1 MRSPADMKVIQI
13 DITNACTKR
22 CANCTRFCG
31 HHVKPFFMD
40 FETFEKALDSL
51 RGFKGIAGIMGGEP
65 TIHPQFIKFVEHMR
79 DNFGF
84 DAPDLAS
91 YAPTPAFIDH
101 ISQHVTNYT
110 RGQNNQRG
118 LWTSISSK
126 YADHFELIQD
136 VFGVQ
141 CVNDHSNPSTHTTL
155 MVTRKELGIPDDEW
169 VTMRDNCW
177 VQNNWSAAITHKGA
191 FFCEVAAAMD
201 ATLDG
206 PGGWPVEPGWWKR
219 TPDQFGDQLNWCEMC
234 SACLPV
240 PKRNAN
246 DETDDVSPIWAEKLR
261 QINSPKARKGL
272 IAEFDPLAYDPNDH
286 TITQGYQPY
295 LDSNDKRMG
304 VGQQILAPKNV
315 IAVLDVTDGL
325 PVEGLRRL
333 IVENRK
339 ALGAHVLLSK
349 NPDHHA
355 LAKELAV
362 TVIDCSRDSGSQL
375 YARLKE
381 TVGPEAWVLML
392 HEHMASVDLAEMI
405 RRYVFNPGCF
415 HTLYSAPNRP
425 PFVVDFFN
433 VRASALAE
441 GGDLFNLKV
450 TYSDRKRQL
459 AEAPSVEA
467 MIAAAQRRTRLTAA
481 PTAAPT
487 AASAAAE

>member
-22 CANCTRFCG
+22 CGNCTRFCG
-31 HHVKPFFMD
+31 HHVKPFFM
-40 FETFEKALDSL
+40 TFEQFQTALDSL
-51 RGFKGIAGIMGGEP
+51 EGFKGVAGIMGGEP
-65 TIHPQFIKFVEHMR
+65 TIHPQFIQFVEHMR
-79 DNFGF
+79 DNFGY
-84 DAPDLAS
+84 DVPEKAS
-91 YAPTPAFIDH
+91 LAPTPAFIDH
-101 ISQHVTNYT
+101 ISENVFNFN
-110 RGQNNQRG
+110 RGENNQRG

-141 CVNDHSNPSTHTTL
+141 CVNDHSNPSSHTTL

-169 VTMRDNCW
+169 FKMRDNCW
-177 VQNNWSAAITHKGA
+177 VQNNWSASITHKGA

-261 QINSPKARKGL
+261 QIKSPKQRKGL
-272 IAEFDPLAYDPNDH
+272 VEEFDPLTYNPNEH
-286 TITQGYQPY
+286 TITEGQQPY
-295 LDSNDKRMG
+295 LDSNDQRMG

-315 IAVLDVTDGL
+315 IAVLDVDDAL
-325 PVEGLRRL
+325 SVDDLREQ

-339 ALGAHVLLSK
+339 KLGAHILLSN
-349 NPDHHA
+349 NPAHHA

-362 TVIDCSRDSGSQL
+362 TAIDCTALNGQQL
-375 YARLKE
+375 YGQLKE
-381 TVGPEAWVLML
+381 IAGPEAWILML
-392 HEHMASVDLAEMI
+392 HGYVATSDLMEMI

-425 PFVVDFFN
+425 VFVVDFFN
-433 VRASALAE
+433 VKAQALRGE
-441 GGDLFNLKV
+441 PDLFNLKSSFSQRKVQIV
-450 TYSDRKRQL
+450 TVPAVAL
-459 AEAPSVEA
+459 
-467 MIAAAQRRTRLTAA
+467 
-481 PTAAPT
+481 
-487 AASAAAE
+487 ASAPVARSMALSAAE